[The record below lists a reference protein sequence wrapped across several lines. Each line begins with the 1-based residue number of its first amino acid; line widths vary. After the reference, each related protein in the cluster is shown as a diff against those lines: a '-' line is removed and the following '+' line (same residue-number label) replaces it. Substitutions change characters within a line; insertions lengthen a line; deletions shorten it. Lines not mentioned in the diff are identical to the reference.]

1 MEILHFNGTFLMI
14 FGKYFFIYFNLK
26 TKNGKKI
33 FKIYFIY
40 SISAVSPQE
49 AVWFNLDWKVP
60 CVLQYTAKS
69 STESAPFISPQWTFD
84 VFGEDKCIARS
95 GGTRGITFT
104 PLSADETPKKGD
116 LVGIDAEFVT
126 LNQEEAELR
135 SDGKI
140 SQIKPSHMS
149 VARVTCIRG

>member
-1 MEILHFNGTFLMI
+1 MEILPRSGTFLMI
-14 FGKYFFIYFNLK
+14 LGRNFNIYKYVNLVNLK
-26 TKNGKKI
+26 NVQYYLTECL
-33 FKIYFIY
+33 Y

-69 STESAPFISPQWTFD
+69 FTESAPFVSPLCKWTFD

-104 PLSADETPKKGD
+104 PLSADETPKKGKY
-116 LVGIDAEFVT
+116 IFT
-126 LNQEEAELR
+126 SCTTYIN
-135 SDGKI
+135 
-140 SQIKPSHMS
+140 IKKLE
-149 VARVTCIRG
+149 VKLKLIY